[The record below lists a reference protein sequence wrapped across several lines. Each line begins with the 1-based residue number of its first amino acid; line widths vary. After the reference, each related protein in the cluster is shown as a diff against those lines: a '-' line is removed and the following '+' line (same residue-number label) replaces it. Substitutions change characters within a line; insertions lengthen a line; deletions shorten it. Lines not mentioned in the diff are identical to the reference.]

1 MAEGKTSRKAVWAKR
16 LPAFGRQGD
25 SGSGAGQAIWAEGG
39 GAKKTVRKSGAEKEI
54 FVDLQGVHKEYRMG
68 ETVVGALNGVS
79 ISVRK
84 GDFLVIVGP
93 SGSGKSTL
101 MHIMGTLDHPS
112 SGKVFFHG
120 DDISILD
127 DWHLAMLRRE
137 KIGFI
142 FQNFNLIPTLNALE
156 NVLAPTEPLPG
167 SKDHLMERGIWL
179 LNKVGLGERLTHRP
193 DELSGGQRQRV
204 SIARAL
210 INDPEIIFADEPTGN
225 LDSATGRQVI
235 GLMDRL
241 NREEG
246 KTFVLVTHDPS
257 LLEYATRKVFILDGR
272 ITKVEESPRGK

>member
-1 MAEGKTSRKAVWAKR
+1 MKEKNA
-16 LPAFGRQGD
+16 Q
-25 SGSGAGQAIWAEGG
+25 
-39 GAKKTVRKSGAEKEI
+39 KSGKENSAGHKVTKASRSGGMAQDI
-54 FVDLQGVHKEYRMG
+54 FVDLRDVVKEYRMG

-79 ISVRK
+79 ISIRR
-84 GDFLVIVGP
+84 GDFAIIVGP

-112 SGKVFFHG
+112 SGKVFFDG

-127 DWHLAMLRRE
+127 DWHLAMLRRK

-142 FQNFNLIPTLNALE
+142 FQNFNLIPTLSALE
-156 NVLAPTEPLPG
+156 NVMAPTEPLSG
-167 SKDHLMERGIWL
+167 SKEHLEERAIGL
-179 LNKVGLGERLTHRP
+179 LRKVGLGNRLLHRP

-225 LDSATGRQVI
+225 LDSLTGKQVI
-235 GLMDRL
+235 ELMNRL

-257 LLEYATRKVFILDGR
+257 LLEYATKKVFILDGKITR
-272 ITKVEESPRGK
+272 IEDSPRGR